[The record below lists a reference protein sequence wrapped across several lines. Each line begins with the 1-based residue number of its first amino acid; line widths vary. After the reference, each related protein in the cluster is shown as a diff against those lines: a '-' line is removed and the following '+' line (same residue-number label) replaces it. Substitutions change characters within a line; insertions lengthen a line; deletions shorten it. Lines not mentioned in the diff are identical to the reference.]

1 MRKLFIGTSGYSYDD
16 WVDEF
21 YPLDIASNQRLN
33 YYAEHFNTVEINNS
47 FYNLPTKKTF
57 QNWSDSVGG
66 DFVFAIKANRY
77 ITHMKNLMV
86 NREPIDRLLERT
98 QPLGSKLGPIL
109 FQLPPQWNVNI
120 ERLREFIQVLP
131 GNYQFVFEFRNG
143 SWYTEEI
150 YNILK
155 EDNLGFCIHDHQD
168 ASSPEMVTADFA
180 YFRFHGPDGYYQSK
194 YSDEELE
201 NYKLRIM
208 NYLEEGLSVYCYFNN
223 DFQGFAIDNAKK
235 LKSLLSSYYED

>member
-1 MRKLFIGTSGYSYDD
+1 VRKLFIGTSGYSYDD

>member
-1 MRKLFIGTSGYSYDD
+1 MGKIFIGTSGYSYDD

-21 YPLDIASNQRLN
+21 YPLDIASNKRLD
-33 YYAEHFNTVEINNS
+33 YYAEHFDTVEINNS
-47 FYNLPTKKTF
+47 FYNLPSKKTF
-57 QNWSDSVGG
+57 QNWADSVG
-66 DFVFAIKANRY
+66 DNFIFTVKANRY

-86 NREPIDRLLERT
+86 DGEPIARLLERA

-109 FQLPPQWNVNI
+109 FQLPPQWNVNVDRLKSFI
-120 ERLREFIQVLP
+120 ELLP
-131 GNYQFVFEFRNG
+131 NKQSWVFEFRNKT
-143 SWYTEEI
+143 WYTDEVFSL
-150 YNILK
+150 LK
-155 EDNLGFCIHDHQD
+155 KHGIGFCIHDHQG
-168 ASSPEMVTADFA
+168 APSPEIVTADFA
-180 YFRFHGPDGYYQSK
+180 YLRLHGPDGYYQSK

-235 LKSLLSSYYED
+235 LKSLLSSDYED

>member
-86 NREPIDRLLERT
+86 KRETIERLVDRAE
-98 QPLGSKLGPIL
+98 PLGNKLGPIL

-120 ERLREFIQVLP
+120 NRLKSFVRVLP
-131 GNYQFVFEFRNG
+131 DNQRWVFEFRNET
-143 SWYTEEI
+143 WYTDAVYET
-150 YNILK
+150 LK
-155 EDNLGFCIHDHQD
+155 KSSLGFCIHDHID
-168 ASSPEMVTADFA
+168 APSSGMVTADFV
-180 YFRFHGPDGYYQSK
+180 YFRFHGPGGYYQSK

-235 LKSLLSSYYED
+235 LKSLLSSNYED

>member
-1 MRKLFIGTSGYSYDD
+1 MGKLFIGTSGYSYDD

-235 LKSLLSSYYED
+235 LKSLLSSNYED

>member
-16 WVDEF
+16 WVGDF
-21 YPLDIASNQRLN
+21 YPMDIASNKRLD
-33 YYAEHFNTVEINNS
+33 YYAEHFDTVEINNS
-47 FYNLPTKKTF
+47 FYNLPAKKTF
-57 QNWSDSVGG
+57 KNWSDSVGG
-66 DFVFAIKANRY
+66 DFVFAIKANHY

-86 NREPIDRLLERT
+86 DRKPIARLLERAR
-98 QPLGSKLGPIL
+98 PLGSKLGPIL
-109 FQLPPQWNVNI
+109 FQLPPKWNVNI

-131 GNYQFVFEFRNG
+131 DNYQFVFEFRNG

-168 ASSPEMVTADFA
+168 APSPEMVTADFA
-180 YFRFHGPDGYYQSK
+180 YFRFHGPGGYYQSK

-201 NYKLRIM
+201 NYQIRIM
-208 NYLEEGLSVYCYFNN
+208 NYLEKGLSVYCYFNN

-235 LKSLLSSYYED
+235 LKSLLSSDYED